1 MKTLSIAAVLA
12 LGSLVSSPSGAEVPA
27 PDGIQGSWVL
37 QSIYEEDETGQD
49 LERWGERPVG
59 HFIADPAGHFS
70 FQLVGR
76 GAIRFASVASAPV
89 CSALSDREALAYAG
103 TYVLHAEQSKI
114 MLQIED
120 ATIAGWDKSHPE
132 AWITVSA
139 DTLDLISSVES
150 SPTGAFYTH
159 FVWKRVK

>member
-1 MKTLSIAAVLA
+1 MKTFSIAAIVA
-12 LGSLVSSPSGAEVPA
+12 LGSLMGSPAGAEASA

-49 LERWGERPVG
+49 LERWGERPAG
-59 HFIADPAGHFS
+59 HFIADATGHFS

-76 GAIRFASVASAPV
+76 GAIRFASAASAPV

-103 TYVLHAEQSKI
+103 TYVLDAEQSKI

-132 AWITVSA
+132 ASITVRA
-139 DTLDLISSVES
+139 DTLDFISSVET

-159 FVWKRVK
+159 FVWKRLN